1 MWLKLAGSLLVI
13 FSGTCIGYSFANRCK
28 ERPKQ
33 IRHILNC
40 LASLRSY
47 INYASVPLPE
57 ALRLCTT
64 STDGI
69 IRDLFTSMS
78 GILDKTGWV
87 TPKDAMV
94 QAMTLFEKR
103 MALDKPEVEIL
114 VLLGANL
121 GIADHIEQEKFLS
134 MIQNELE
141 KIEQDAIK
149 LRDQNVKLYRYLGIC
164 GSLAV
169 VICLV

>member
-1 MWLKLAGSLLVI
+1 MWLKLLGSLLII
-13 FSGTCIGYSFANRCK
+13 FAGTSIGCSFANRCS

-47 INYASVPLPE
+47 INYAAIPLPE
-57 ALRLCTT
+57 ALKLCTN
-64 STDGI
+64 STEGV
-69 IRDLFTSMS
+69 IRDLFEGMS
-78 GILDKTGWV
+78 GILERTGWI
-87 TPKDAMV
+87 TPKDAML
-94 QAMTLFEKR
+94 QAIALFEKN
-103 MALDKPEVEIL
+103 MALDKPELEML

-121 GIADHIEQEKFLS
+121 GTADHTEQEKFLS
-134 MIQNELE
+134 MIQSELE
-141 KIEQDAIK
+141 KIEQNAIK

-169 VICLV
+169 IICLV